1 MVKVHKNMWNHPETH
16 HTPVSKLPCLFCS
29 LIQPYKVVQ
38 ENAYVYSEE
47 TNHAE
52 GRKTSSWQSQVFRF
66 GGDIYQSLM
75 ELMELVFRRR
85 KMVPLVGEQWDVK
98 VEFRIE
104 QRQKNYQGSKDTSPK
119 SREKSQDTILEST
132 VKMNKEILKSIWM
145 FPEIGV
151 PPNHPF

>member
-1 MVKVHKNMWNHPETH
+1 
-16 HTPVSKLPCLFCS
+16 
-29 LIQPYKVVQ
+29 
-38 ENAYVYSEE
+38 
-47 TNHAE
+47 
-52 GRKTSSWQSQVFRF
+52 
-66 GGDIYQSLM
+66 
-75 ELMELVFRRR
+75 
-85 KMVPLVGEQWDVK
+85 MVPLVGEQWDVK